1 MSITYRLFSFNVNP
15 VKIGSEILIAELA
28 ELGFDS
34 FEETSEGVDAYLVN
48 DKWYKKILSG
58 LKILSNLAFDVK
70 YSSKIIH
77 QKNWNKIWESNF
89 KPILINK
96 YCGVRA
102 NFHPP
107 LNLKY
112 ELVIT
117 PKMSFGTGHHETT
130 SMVMNYILNMNFK
143 GLKVLDVGCGTGILS
158 ILSEK
163 TGASSID
170 AIDVDKWCYE
180 NTIENSILNK
190 CNFVRAFC
198 GNITFFEQSKYDIIL
213 ANINKNIIM
222 NDISIYSK
230 LLNPRGQLI
239 LSGFYVSDIIEIDNK
254 AKSLKL
260 EIVSEKVKNSWAS
273 IHYMKI

>member
-1 MSITYRLFSFNVNP
+1 
-15 VKIGSEILIAELA
+15 
-28 ELGFDS
+28 
-34 FEETSEGVDAYLVN
+34 
-48 DKWYKKILSG
+48 
-58 LKILSNLAFDVK
+58 
-70 YSSKIIH
+70 
-77 QKNWNKIWESNF
+77 
-89 KPILINK
+89 
-96 YCGVRA
+96 
-102 NFHPP
+102 
-107 LNLKY
+107 
-112 ELVIT
+112 
-117 PKMSFGTGHHETT
+117 MSFGTGHHETT

>member
-34 FEETSEGVDAYLVN
+34 FEETAEGVDAYLLN
-48 DKWYKKILSG
+48 DKWNKKILSG
-58 LKILSNLAFDVK
+58 LNMLSNLAFDIK

-130 SMVMNYILNMNFK
+130 SMVMNYILNMNFN

>member
-34 FEETSEGVDAYLVN
+34 FEETAEGVDAYLLN
-48 DKWYKKILSG
+48 DKWNKKILSG
-58 LKILSNLAFDVK
+58 LNILSNLAFDIK

>member
-34 FEETSEGVDAYLVN
+34 FEETAEGVDAYLLN
-48 DKWYKKILSG
+48 DKWNKKILSG
-58 LKILSNLAFDVK
+58 LNILSNLAFDIK

-77 QKNWNKIWESNF
+77 QKNWNEIWESNF

-163 TGASSID
+163 NGASSID

>member
-34 FEETSEGVDAYLVN
+34 FEETAEGVDAYLLN
-48 DKWYKKILSG
+48 DKWNKKILSG
-58 LKILSNLAFDVK
+58 LNILSNLAFDIK

-222 NDISIYSK
+222 KDISIYSK

>member
-34 FEETSEGVDAYLVN
+34 FEETAEGVDAYLLN
-48 DKWYKKILSG
+48 DKWNKKILSG
-58 LKILSNLAFDVK
+58 LNILSNLAFDIK

-163 TGASSID
+163 IGASSID

>member
-34 FEETSEGVDAYLVN
+34 FEETAEGVDAYLLN
-48 DKWYKKILSG
+48 DKWNKKILSG
-58 LKILSNLAFDVK
+58 LNILSNLAFDIK

-130 SMVMNYILNMNFK
+130 SMVMNYILNMNFN

-163 TGASSID
+163 TGASFID

>member
-34 FEETSEGVDAYLVN
+34 FEETAEGVDAYLLN
-48 DKWYKKILSG
+48 DKWNKKILSG
-58 LKILSNLAFDVK
+58 LNMLSNLAFDIK

>member
-34 FEETSEGVDAYLVN
+34 FEETAEGVDAYLLN
-48 DKWYKKILSG
+48 DKWNKKILSG
-58 LKILSNLAFDVK
+58 LNILSNLAFDIK

-77 QKNWNKIWESNF
+77 QKNWNEIWESNF

-222 NDISIYSK
+222 KDISIYSK

>member
-34 FEETSEGVDAYLVN
+34 FEETAEGVDAYLLN
-48 DKWYKKILSG
+48 DKWNKKILSG
-58 LKILSNLAFDVK
+58 LNILSNLAFDIK

-130 SMVMNYILNMNFK
+130 SMVMNYILNMNFN

-222 NDISIYSK
+222 SDISIYSK

>member
-15 VKIGSEILIAELA
+15 VKTGSEILIAELA

-34 FEETSEGVDAYLVN
+34 FEETAEGVDAYLLN
-48 DKWYKKILSG
+48 DKWNKKILSG
-58 LKILSNLAFDVK
+58 LNILSNLAFDIK